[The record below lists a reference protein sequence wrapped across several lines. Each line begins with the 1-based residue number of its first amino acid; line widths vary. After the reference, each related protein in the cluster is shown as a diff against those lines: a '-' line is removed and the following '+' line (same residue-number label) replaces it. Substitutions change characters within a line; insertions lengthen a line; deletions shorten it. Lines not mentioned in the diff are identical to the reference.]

1 MSSQSDTVVF
11 IPALN
16 EEESLPGVLDE
27 LHEELPDV
35 DVLVVDD
42 LSLIHI

>member
-1 MSSQSDTVVF
+1 MPRTIVF

-16 EEESLPGVLDE
+16 EEDNLPAVLAELRAELPG
-27 LHEELPDV
+27 V

-42 LSLIHI
+42 GSTDDTPS